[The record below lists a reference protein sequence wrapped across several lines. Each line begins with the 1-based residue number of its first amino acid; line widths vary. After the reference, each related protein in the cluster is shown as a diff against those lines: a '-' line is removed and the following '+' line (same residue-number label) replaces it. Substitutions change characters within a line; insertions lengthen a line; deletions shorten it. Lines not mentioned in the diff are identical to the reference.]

1 MLQNYRFGRMSVVR
15 LVVSIGRYLISR
27 FSYLPALVSP
37 LRSSVVP
44 SRFLI
49 AVVFVT
55 SNVGWGVSP
64 SGNCWAWQ
72 DELDP
77 RAVSLLQAHCVDCHS
92 GDEPAAG
99 LGLDQFQNMRSIRQ
113 ANDVW
118 EKAWRRVEEGSMPP
132 MESPAL
138 SDADR
143 QFLAGWIDATL
154 HKIDCSQGAVPGQV
168 TIRRLTRSEF
178 RNSIRDLLGVDYL
191 PAAAFPGDDSG
202 YGFDNIGDVISLPPV
217 LMEKYLDAA
226 ESISRQTIQT
236 PEDYQPPILAID
248 MANAQLEGGVNKS
261 NGLVFYSNGTAHFE
275 FEIETPGTYEVVVEI
290 SGQQAGDQ
298 PCRFTYGV
306 NQIKPKSLEISEH
319 EVSQPFSQ
327 TQRLKKGKHRFF
339 VKFEND
345 FYTENGPEGKKD
357 RNLRIHRARVVGPKE
372 FGNDVS
378 EAHRQF
384 FFAYPNQKNQE
395 LEAAKRLLSVWGSR
409 FYRRPASEAEV
420 DSLVRIFSGV
430 RAEGNSFE
438 FAMQITLQALMVS
451 PKFLYKVERPA
462 PDDGSPRPLNNYEL
476 ATNLS
481 YFVWGTTPDPALLET
496 ATKKN
501 LQDIA
506 VLRTETRRL
515 LSSPKAEELVNGF
528 FSQWLQLRALEN
540 QTRDPNLFP
549 GVDLVLMSDMQRE
562 TQLYCWE
569 IVRRDRSVLELLA
582 GDFTYVNDR
591 LARHYGDVGAS
602 QAGTD
607 FVRVT
612 LPKSRRGGLLT
623 QGSILTVTSNPSRT
637 SPVRRGRWIME
648 NLLGTPPPPA
658 APDVMPLESQQ
669 LVGTLRQRMEQ
680 HRSDPNCAACHKMMD
695 PLGFALENF
704 DAVGRWRDVDNGVKV
719 DATGE
724 LPTGEVF
731 TGVAQLQQLLIEQKR
746 DAFLRCLTQ
755 KMLIFAL
762 GRGLRYE
769 DQCTVNEIVKRL
781 EANEYRF
788 SELVLG
794 IVESVPFRQRQKLL
808 DESIA
813 PEPIPSNGQSPP
825 TATNEE

>member
-1 MLQNYRFGRMSVVR
+1 MLRKYPAGRLPFASIVVPVRQYLYWWPSIQYSRVERRF
-15 LVVSIGRYLISR
+15 VSIVTIR
-27 FSYLPALVSP
+27 FLVALALVTTGIGWSNS
-37 LRSSVVP
+37 LSV
-44 SRFLI
+44 S
-49 AVVFVT
+49 
-55 SNVGWGVSP
+55 
-64 SGNCWAWQ
+64 CWARL
-72 DELDP
+72 DDLDP
-77 RAVSLLQAHCVDCHS
+77 RAVSLLRTHCVDCHS

-99 LGLDQFQNMRSIRQ
+99 LGFDQFQNMRSIRQ

-118 EKAWRRVEEGSMPP
+118 EKAWRRVEDGSMPP
-132 MESPAL
+132 KDASPLAD
-138 SDADR
+138 SDR
-143 QFLAGWIDATL
+143 EYLAKWIDKTL
-154 HKIDCSQGAVPGQV
+154 HQIDCSQGAVPGQV
-168 TIRRLTRSEF
+168 TIRRLTRSEY

-191 PAAAFPGDDSG
+191 PASAFPGDDSG

-226 ESISRQTIQT
+226 ESVARQTIQT
-236 PEDYQPPILAID
+236 PEDFQPRIQSTDLS
-248 MANAQLEGGVNKS
+248 NAQLEGGINKS
-261 NGLVFYSNGTAHFE
+261 NGLVFYSNGTATFDFE
-275 FEIETPGTYEVVVEI
+275 TEIPGTYDVVVEI

-298 PCRFTYGV
+298 PCRFTLGV
-306 NQIKPKSLEISEH
+306 DQLKPRALEISEH
-319 EVSQPFSQ
+319 EVPQPFSQ
-327 TQRLKKGKHRFF
+327 THRLKKGKHRFF
-339 VKFEND
+339 VTFEND
-345 FYTENGPEGKKD
+345 FYLENGPEGKKD
-357 RNLRIHRARVVGPKE
+357 RNLRMHRARLVGPKE

-378 EAHRQF
+378 EAHRRF
-384 FFAYPNQKNQE
+384 FFAYPNQKDQE
-395 LEAAKRLLSVWGSR
+395 LDTAKRLISVWSSR

-420 DSLVRIFSGV
+420 DSLVRIYSSV
-430 RAEGNSFE
+430 RTEGSSFE
-438 FAMQITLQALMVS
+438 FAMQITLQAMMVS

-462 PDDGSPRPLNNYEL
+462 PENGTPRLLNNYEL

-481 YFVWGTTPDPALLET
+481 YFIWGTTPDPTLLEN

-501 LQDIA
+501 LQDLD
-506 VLRTETRRL
+506 VLRGETRRL

-528 FSQWLQLRALEN
+528 FSQWLQLRALDN

-549 GVDLVLMSDMQRE
+549 GVDLLLMSDMQRE

-569 IVRRDRSVLELLA
+569 IVRRDRSVLELLT
-582 GDFTYVNDR
+582 GDFTYVNER
-591 LARHYGDVGAS
+591 LALHYGDVGSAKPGS
-602 QAGTD
+602 D

-680 HRSDPNCAACHKMMD
+680 HRTDPNCAACHKMMD

-704 DAVGRWRDVDNGVKV
+704 DAVGRWRDVDNGEKI

-724 LPTGEVF
+724 LPSGEAF
-731 TGVAQLQQLLIEQKR
+731 TGVSQLQKILIEQKQ
-746 DAFLRCLTQ
+746 DEFLKCLTQ
-755 KMLIFAL
+755 KMLIYAL

-781 EANEYRF
+781 KDSDYRF

-794 IVESVPFRQRQKLL
+794 IVESVPFRQRQKLI
-808 DESIA
+808 DESTT
-813 PEPIPSNGQSPP
+813 PEPLPSPGPLS
-825 TATNEE
+825 TSTNKE